1 MKELHLRTIWGFLFV
16 VVLTGAILLG
26 ALTFGLLFLLLSLLA
41 LHEFYTL
48 CKTAGYSPQ
57 VIPGL
62 LTGALVFVAA
72 YFNAQK
78 ALDSKYFLLIGA
90 LIFAFS
96 VYELYRKKSNPLIN
110 IALTGFGILYV
121 SIPFALLNFLAFQPV
136 DGALK
141 YTFELVITLFLFVWS
156 NDSGAYI
163 FGVSLGKHRL
173 FERISPKKSWEGF
186 FGGILITI
194 LAAWLLSHL
203 FTTYKFSFLAVMGLL
218 VSVSSTLGDLIES
231 MIKREIGVKDSGN
244 FMPGHGG
251 VLDRFDSILLASPI
265 IYFAIQFFV

>member
-1 MKELHLRTIWGFLFV
+1 LKELHQRTIWGFLFV

-26 ALTFGLLFLLLSLLA
+26 AFTFGFLFLLLSLLA
-41 LHEFYTL
+41 LQEFYIL

-57 VIPGL
+57 FVPGII
-62 LTGALVFVAA
+62 TGTLVFVAA
-72 YFNAQK
+72 FLNAQK
-78 ALDSKYFLLIGA
+78 ALDSNYFLLVGS

-96 VYELYRKKSNPLIN
+96 VYELYRKKTNPLIN
-110 IALTGFGILYV
+110 IALTVFGILYV
-121 SIPFALLNFLAFQPV
+121 SIPFALLNFLAFRPI
-136 DGALK
+136 DGAPK
-141 YTFELVITLFLFVWS
+141 YTFELLITLFLFVWS
-156 NDSGAYI
+156 NDSGAYV

-186 FGGILITI
+186 FGGILTTL

-203 FTTYKFSFLAVMGLL
+203 FTTYKFNFLAVMGLI
-218 VSVSSTLGDLIES
+218 VSVSSTLGDLVES
-231 MIKREIGVKDSGN
+231 MIKREIGVKDSGS